1 MLVVLDTHAA
11 LWWTLEP
18 GRLGKAAKLAIADA
32 DRVGIPTIV
41 FWETALLVR
50 KGKLSLQLS
59 VAEWADQ
66 LLAIPRVE
74 PLPLTAR
81 VALRA
86 DDLTMHPD
94 PADRFIVATA
104 LEESSRLVTK
114 DRLLRGLKWVKT
126 VW

>member
-11 LWWTLEP
+11 LWWTLDP
-18 GRLGKAAKLAIADA
+18 TRLGRAAKPAIAEA
-32 DRVGIPTIV
+32 DRIGIPTIV

-50 KGKLSLQLS
+50 KRKLSLQLS
-59 VAEWADQ
+59 VAEWADR

-86 DDLTMHPD
+86 DGLAMHSD

-114 DRLLRGLKWVKT
+114 DALLRDLEFVKT